1 MVGGLIAHGFYLSNR
16 IAGPLFRLVRYLQS
30 VRSGTTSEPLSVRT
44 ADFFQGVFTEVNET
58 LAVLKPDLV
67 SKSVETPR
75 TETPQ

>member
-1 MVGGLIAHGFYLSNR
+1 M
-16 IAGPLFRLVRYLQS
+16 
-30 VRSGTTSEPLSVRT
+30 RT